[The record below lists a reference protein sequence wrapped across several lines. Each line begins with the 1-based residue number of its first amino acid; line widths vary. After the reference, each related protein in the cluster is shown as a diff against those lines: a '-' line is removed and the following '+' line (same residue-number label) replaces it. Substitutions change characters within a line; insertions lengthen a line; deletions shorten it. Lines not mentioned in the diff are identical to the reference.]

1 MIEFA
6 YPWAFLLVLL
16 PIIVTLFAP
25 AYKEKK
31 PSIKVPYFANLVDI
45 TGEKPQTGAVLLN
58 RNNLQRL
65 MVFIAWLCI
74 VTAIAKPEM
83 IGEPINQ
90 EKSARDLMIAVDLSG
105 SMAVEDFTLPKAV
118 NKNLTDNTA
127 DSSANSSINS
137 STSVSTNSLTNTVSS
152 TSAADSSNQNTN
164 TNTKYVNRL
173 VAVKHV
179 LDDFVKHRD
188 HDRLGLILFGDA
200 PYLQAPFTDD
210 ISAWQSLLNESD
222 IGMAGQSTA
231 FGDAIGLAI
240 SVFEQSDTKNRVLIV
255 LTDGNDTASKVPPVE
270 AAKIA
275 AAHDIKIYTIAIGDP
290 SAVGEEKVDLDVLND
305 IAKITHGKSFQALNS
320 DELLQ
325 VYTEINKLEPQEF
338 DSLSFRP
345 RVSIHHYPIIV
356 FVSIYLLALFV
367 VNIRIRSRLSKSTID
382 YKKTNSEL
390 DGVNHD

>member
-1 MIEFA
+1 MIEFS
-6 YPWAFLLVLL
+6 YPWAFVLL
-16 PIIVTLFAP
+16 IAPIAVTLFAP
-25 AYKEKK
+25 AYKERKS
-31 PSIKVPYFANLVDI
+31 SIKVPYFARLVDI

-65 MVFIAWLCI
+65 IVAFSWLCI

-83 IGEPINQ
+83 IGAPINQ

-105 SMAVEDFTLPKAV
+105 SMSVEDFTLPNAINNTNNNTTKNTI
-118 NKNLTDNTA
+118 NKNE
-127 DSSANSSINS
+127 
-137 STSVSTNSLTNTVSS
+137 
-152 TSAADSSNQNTN
+152 
-164 TNTKYVNRL
+164 KVNRL

-179 LDDFVKHRD
+179 LNDFVKGRE

-210 ISAWQSLLNESD
+210 IATWQTLLNESD

-255 LTDGNDTASKVPPVE
+255 LTDGNDTGSKVPPVE
-270 AAKIA
+270 AAKVA

-290 SAVGEEKVDLDVLND
+290 SAVGEEKVDLEVLVQM
-305 IAKITHGKSFQALNS
+305 AKVTQGKSFQALNS
-320 DELLQ
+320 DELST
-325 VYTEINKLEPQEF
+325 VYAEIDKLEPQQF

-345 RVSIHHYPIIV
+345 RVSIHHYPIML
-356 FVSIYLLALFV
+356 FVSIYLLTLFI
-367 VNIRIRSRLSKSTID
+367 VNIRIRLQLAKQRNVQRAKP
-382 YKKTNSEL
+382 
-390 DGVNHD
+390 